1 MFLLSNYGIIYPMRK
16 TFKYR
21 LYPTKQQKTVLNK
34 TLESCRF
41 LYNEFLEERQQIYN
55 TYKFSLNYYDQQN
68 HIPTLKKEFPELN
81 LVHSQ
86 VLLDVARRVD
96 RAYQAFFRRVK
107 NGEKPGYPRF
117 RGKDRYDSFTYPQ
130 SGFSLV
136 GNVLR
141 LSRIGRVPIIVHRPL
156 EGKIKTCTIKR
167 NSCGEW
173 YACFSCDNVT
183 PKTLPSSPLSVGIDM
198 GLTDFLATSEGDVI
212 KNPKYGKRSA
222 KRLAQAQRKL
232 AAQKKG
238 TKEREAKK
246 KIVSKIYKKVV
257 NQRTDFFYKTAN
269 TLVGEY
275 GFIFAEDLKPSE
287 MLSYRAVNRTLYDTA
302 WTEFLSI
309 LSCKAAEAGRE
320 FRKVDPAPTSQDC
333 SSCGHRQKMPLSV
346 RIYKC
351 PACGL
356 ELPRD
361 VNAGRT
367 IKRLGLKSLETK
379 IS

>member
-1 MFLLSNYGIIYPMRK
+1 MRK

-21 LYPTKQQKTVLNK
+21 LYPTKQQKTLLNK

-55 TYKFSLNYYDQQN
+55 TYKFSLSCYDQQKN
-68 HIPTLKKEFPELN
+68 LPTLKKEFPELTQ
-81 LVHSQ
+81 VYAQ
-86 VLLDVARRVD
+86 VLQDVAKRVD
-96 RAYQAFFRRVK
+96 RAFQAFFRRIK
-107 NGEKPGYPRF
+107 TGGKPGYPRF
-117 RGKDRYDSFTYPQ
+117 RGKNRYDSFTYPQ
-130 SGFSLV
+130 AGFALL

-141 LSRIGRVPIIVHRPL
+141 LSGIGKIPIVVHRPL
-156 EGKIKTCTIKR
+156 EGKIKTCTILR

-173 YACFSCDNVT
+173 YALFSCDNVT
-183 PKTLPSSPLSVGIDM
+183 PKILPSSPLSVGIDM
-198 GLTDFLATSEGDVI
+198 GLTDFLATSEGTVI
-212 KNPKYGKRSA
+212 PNPKYGKQSA

-232 AAQKKG
+232 ATQKKG
-238 TKEREAKK
+238 TKEREKKK

-257 NQRTDFFYKTAN
+257 NQRIDFFYKTAN
-269 TLVGEY
+269 HLIKEY
-275 GFIFAEDLKPSE
+275 GFIFAEDLNPSE
-287 MLSYRAVNRTLYDTA
+287 MLSYRAANRTLYDTA
-302 WTEFLSI
+302 WTGFLSI

-320 FRKVDPAPTSQDC
+320 FRKVDPAHTSQDC

-361 VNAGRT
+361 VNSGRT
-367 IKRLGLKSLETK
+367 IKRLGLKSLETQV
-379 IS
+379 S